1 MGAAPIGHAGDMN
14 RAELATFLRTRRDRL
29 RPTDVGL
36 PEGPGRRTP
45 GLRRQEVAQLAGM
58 SIDYYIRLE
67 QARGPRPSKQVLGAL
82 SRALLLTADER
93 AYLFRLADEAPPLA
107 AAPAREVPHTVRLL
121 LDTLVDT
128 PAYVLDAR
136 YDVLAWNRL
145 AVHFIGDMGRRAED
159 DRNVLRWTFT
169 SPDAAGHWDDEQ
181 TVAFARSSVADLRAA
196 AARYPDDPGIH
207 ALVAELRAVS
217 PRFAAMWADHDVAVR
232 RQVHKTLRH
241 PVVGPIDV
249 DCQVLHVPDA
259 DQKLVTLLAAPG
271 SRSAAALRKLAT
283 LDSEAAGTIEA
294 TGDRR
299 VTTTAG
305 PPRRA

>member
-1 MGAAPIGHAGDMN
+1 MN
-14 RAELATFLRTRRDRL
+14 RAELATFLRTRRERL
-29 RPTDVGL
+29 RPTDAGL

-82 SRALLLTADER
+82 SRALLLSADER
-93 AYLFRLADEAPPLA
+93 AYLFRLADEAPPAA
-107 AAPAREVPHTVRLL
+107 AAPVREVPHTVRLL

-145 AVHFIGDMGRRAED
+145 AIHFIGDMGRRADD

-207 ALVAELRAVS
+207 GLVAELQAAS

-241 PVVGPIDV
+241 PVVGAIEV

-259 DQKLVTLLAAPG
+259 DQNLVTLLAEPG
-271 SRSAAALRKLAT
+271 SPSAAALRALAAMG
-283 LDSEAAGTIEA
+283 SETAAASTRAGRDTPAAGA
-294 TGDRR
+294 GRTGARR
-299 VTTTAG
+299 
-305 PPRRA
+305 